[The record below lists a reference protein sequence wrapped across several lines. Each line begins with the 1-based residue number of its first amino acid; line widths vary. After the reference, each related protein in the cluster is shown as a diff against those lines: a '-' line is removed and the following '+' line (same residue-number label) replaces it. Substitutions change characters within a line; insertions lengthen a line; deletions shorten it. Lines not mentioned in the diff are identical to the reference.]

1 MTLTGL
7 LILAS
12 GFIVIGLTGLPAVG
26 RRIRGLDT
34 SSSDYKYWVFGFIAL
49 GLFGGW
55 AGQASVLVALPT
67 IASHFNTDLPTV
79 QWMHIG
85 FILTISAL
93 LLPMGRLADIVG
105 RKRVFIVGGLAFVLG
120 GLLANRSTGLI
131 MLLLSRVLQGVGGAM
146 TEAPGMA
153 IITSAFPPNE
163 GGRAI
168 GLWMVVVGSA
178 FLVGPAVGGLLV
190 DSFGWRYVF
199 LFNIPLVLL
208 GVASVTAIPEQAR
221 ATQET
226 QASSTSFDWIGA
238 GLSTLT
244 LIMLVLTMTNG
255 HKSGW
260 TSPIIMLSMLGFLV
274 LLGSFIWW
282 ELRISNPML
291 DLRLFGRSTF
301 SLGVATAFLGFL
313 GSNATMVL
321 TPFYLQGVLRFSP
334 RTAGLVMMSTAI
346 SLMLG
351 GLISGLLSDRYG
363 RRLFIVG
370 GMAISAIGMFL
381 FALLTDQS
389 SLVLVVAA
397 LILTNTGNGVFYSPN
412 TSSVLGSVEPESYG
426 IVSGLLNM
434 TRNGANIIS
443 LAMATAIITATMG
456 SLGFE
461 PSLDAVRETTGTG
474 VGHAF
479 TVGLRNAYIV
489 MGVLLLIGTGVSAAK
504 RENVT
509 HADPVSPTGN

>member
-334 RTAGLVMMSTAI
+334 RTAGFGHDVH
-346 SLMLG
+346 
-351 GLISGLLSDRYG
+351 RY
-363 RRLFIVG
+363 
-370 GMAISAIGMFL
+370 
-381 FALLTDQS
+381 Q
-389 SLVLVVAA
+389 
-397 LILTNTGNGVFYSPN
+397 
-412 TSSVLGSVEPESYG
+412 
-426 IVSGLLNM
+426 
-434 TRNGANIIS
+434 
-443 LAMATAIITATMG
+443 
-456 SLGFE
+456 
-461 PSLDAVRETTGTG
+461 LDAGW
-474 VGHAF
+474 
-479 TVGLRNAYIV
+479 
-489 MGVLLLIGTGVSAAK
+489 
-504 RENVT
+504 
-509 HADPVSPTGN
+509 AD

>member
-1 MTLTGL
+1 
-7 LILAS
+7 
-12 GFIVIGLTGLPAVG
+12 
-26 RRIRGLDT
+26 
-34 SSSDYKYWVFGFIAL
+34 
-49 GLFGGW
+49 
-55 AGQASVLVALPT
+55 
-67 IASHFNTDLPTV
+67 
-79 QWMHIG
+79 
-85 FILTISAL
+85 
-93 LLPMGRLADIVG
+93 
-105 RKRVFIVGGLAFVLG
+105 
-120 GLLANRSTGLI
+120 
-131 MLLLSRVLQGVGGAM
+131 
-146 TEAPGMA
+146 
-153 IITSAFPPNE
+153 
-163 GGRAI
+163 
-168 GLWMVVVGSA
+168 
-178 FLVGPAVGGLLV
+178 
-190 DSFGWRYVF
+190 
-199 LFNIPLVLL
+199 
-208 GVASVTAIPEQAR
+208 
-221 ATQET
+221 
-226 QASSTSFDWIGA
+226 
-238 GLSTLT
+238 
-244 LIMLVLTMTNG
+244 
-255 HKSGW
+255 
-260 TSPIIMLSMLGFLV
+260 
-274 LLGSFIWW
+274 
-282 ELRISNPML
+282 
-291 DLRLFGRSTF
+291 
-301 SLGVATAFLGFL
+301 
-313 GSNATMVL
+313 
-321 TPFYLQGVLRFSP
+321 
-334 RTAGLVMMSTAI
+334 MMSTAI